1 MTKKGKLRQW
11 ETGEI
16 KAAETDDE
24 EREGF
29 LVWHQQQAGK
39 REGKERGEP

>member
-16 KAAETDDE
+16 KAAETDE

-29 LVWHQQQAGK
+29 LVWHQQQAGN